1 MTAATATAGAAG
13 MPSQRRAMTPIATAS
28 KPIVAARARR
38 DAGQWR
44 TALAFL
50 AVPMTLF
57 TMLYIVPLLYSVYIS
72 FFNFGVF
79 GSAGFVGLGNYG
91 WLLKDPY
98 LAKAVRNTLEYTAV
112 VVPGTMA
119 SGLGLAL
126 LANSK
131 VRGQRFFRSAFY
143 FPSITS
149 SAALT
154 MIFMLVMAP
163 GSAGIVD
170 HVLGM
175 FGLPQPNWLGNSS
188 TALPSIMVLNIWTGA
203 GSMMLFY
210 LAALQAI
217 PTDVYEAATVE
228 GATKW
233 QAFRSI
239 TFPMLRRSHVFC
251 GVMGT
256 IGALKVFDQAFIVSG
271 GTGGPNYSTLTLSL
285 YIYRLAFAN
294 LSFGY
299 AAAVGVAL
307 FIVIGVLLVSQRKLL
322 QDQGGAA

>member
-1 MTAATATAGAAG
+1 MFY
-13 MPSQRRAMTPIATAS
+13 
-28 KPIVAARARR
+28 V
-38 DAGQWR
+38 
-44 TALAFL
+44 
-50 AVPMTLF
+50 
-57 TMLYIVPLLYSVYIS
+57 VPLVYSVYIS
-72 FFNFGVF
+72 MFNYGVF
-79 GSAGFVGLGNYG
+79 GANGFVGAGNYA

-98 LAKAVRNTLEYTAV
+98 LAKAVRNTLEYSAV
-112 VVPGTMA
+112 VVPGTMI

-154 MIFMLVMAP
+154 MIFMLLMAP

-170 HVLGM
+170 HILGVL
-175 FGLPQPNWLGNSS
+175 GLPQPNWLGNST

-203 GSMMLFY
+203 GGTMLFY
-210 LAALQAI
+210 LAALQSI
-217 PTDVYEAATVE
+217 PSDVYEAAHVE
-228 GATKW
+228 GATKV
-233 QAFRSI
+233 QAFRYI
-239 TFPMLRRSHVFC
+239 TFPMLRRAHIFC
-251 GVMGT
+251 AVMGT
-256 IGALKVFDQAFIVSG
+256 IGSLKVFDQAFIVSA

-299 AAAVGVAL
+299 AAAVGVTL
-307 FIVIGVLLVSQRKLL
+307 FVVIGALLLSQRKLL
-322 QDQGGAA
+322 QDQGGTS